1 MDRLKFDS
9 VFFNCPVRVPGS
21 RTSVRLALS
30 TEGYS
35 FEQTETGVL
44 VQRGGGALWVPNTS
58 IEYAVVAADKAKKTK
73 E

>member
-1 MDRLKFDS
+1 
-9 VFFNCPVRVPGS
+9 
-21 RTSVRLALS
+21 LALA

-44 VQRGGGALWVPNTS
+44 VQRGGGASWVPNTS